1 MPASALQAA
10 SRAQQIARHVLG
22 LQRTQEDQQQP
33 DAHPAQRAQASDTN
47 KPTIPIQKVP
57 RSPAH
62 SQRQEVVVVG
72 GTVMDVQ
79 ASLPSVPAGQVLN
92 FSTNPGTVSFTVGG
106 VGRNIA
112 EAVGR
117 LLHSG
122 QPATASKAG
131 HMRSPYQRQLR
142 AKNSKKASVWLISA
156 VGQDAAGETCIQYF
170 RQEPRRIGVATE
182 AIKVCQG
189 ARTASVMGLFLPVR
203 GSAELVTGVADTE
216 IVEVEVDPKWI
227 YKFKDRIKQ
236 ANIVVLDANVAP
248 GALSFTA
255 KLANHAQVSV
265 WFEPVS
271 VAKAPRVVPCLPHVD
286 YISPNISE
294 LESILATV
302 APSNAKLGNW
312 KEGSASGG
320 ASDKAS
326 GVQKQPALDAEAQAA
341 ASHAARLVESL
352 ARFISFGS
360 VDMHENI
367 SETKHHRN
375 QRQRSRLVRGP
386 LTVVTTLGS
395 KGCLLSIIDR
405 DIHLRGSRS
414 EYTSATSSDG
424 MNYNTT
430 GVRHTYFRA
439 HRTQVVNA
447 SGAGDCMVAGVVAAL
462 VGGLSIEEAVRHGV
476 AAATCAIQQRG
487 NVPVDLSVEQVQ
499 TLSRLVE
506 ASPLIL

>member
-1 MPASALQAA
+1 MPVPFDLRSEFVATARGKRAIELRPPVARTPHTRGDQPSVPSQSLSRSSSPRQQSVVSDLVKARAAA

-62 SQRQEVVVVG
+62 SQRQEGSHPTAPAVAMRRGLKDRSHLAVESVQWLSSEG
-72 GTVMDVQ
+72 QLWTYKRPCQ
-79 ASLPSVPAGQVLN
+79 ASQLG
-92 FSTNPGTVSFTVGG
+92 SFTVGG

-142 AKNSKKASVWLISA
+142 AKNSKKVVQPLRPVRPA

-189 ARTASVMGLFLPVR
+189 ARTASDGRESHNLELGHKTLLRHCISRLSLSHCLVAVR

-360 VDMHENI
+360 VGMHENI

-386 LTVVTTLGS
+386 LTVVTTLG
-395 KGCLLSIIDR
+395 
-405 DIHLRGSRS
+405 
-414 EYTSATSSDG
+414 
-424 MNYNTT
+424 
-430 GVRHTYFRA
+430 
-439 HRTQVVNA
+439 
-447 SGAGDCMVAGVVAAL
+447 
-462 VGGLSIEEAVRHGV
+462 
-476 AAATCAIQQRG
+476 
-487 NVPVDLSVEQVQ
+487 
-499 TLSRLVE
+499 
-506 ASPLIL
+506 